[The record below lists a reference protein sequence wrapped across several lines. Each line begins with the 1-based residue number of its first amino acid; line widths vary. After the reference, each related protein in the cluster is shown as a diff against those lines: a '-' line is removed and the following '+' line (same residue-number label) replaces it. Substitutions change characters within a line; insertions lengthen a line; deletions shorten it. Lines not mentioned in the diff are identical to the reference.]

1 MGSSFLDMPDTTD
14 IDDIFYMYRWYFE
27 FYDSKDPTGNL
38 VHPQD
43 LLAISKISNYKTKIT
58 PTLNGSF
65 RFRREDIPVLK
76 AIKKRCL
83 CTITCMKCSFIR
95 HRPDGYEHHQ
105 FWHEFVDSEIQFS
118 STFEPI
124 FDKDAF
130 PDKFNDASEIELS
143 DTDSNKSNL
152 SNIDSP
158 TRVINITFFNIV
170 PQNAMKNLYNVVFSS
185 GTTMWNV
192 LNFVCAETD
201 LSYIAD
207 KPVNEN
213 DQSEVIIP
221 PLNLIQTLNYLQE
234 NYGLYENGIQ
244 PFVDFDNVL
253 YVLDK
258 YGPSHDMKDGDKP
271 ITHIYVYD
279 TDHSGEAMS
288 LKRFEANKA
297 LSIQNKAPVYAGT
310 PVINSNDDE
319 ILKGELIGND
329 YVFSSLGQGL
339 NAVSYDEDNNV
350 SSDTVNEVA
359 IVLKRN
365 TETHSSS
372 GEKTIVDYDEMN
384 NMYNMTSK
392 FNEVESLAKQIQV
405 SFSNAN
411 ISDFNVNKF
420 VEMHYQETVK
430 NNLLG
435 GKYYI
440 NSAYYVFKA
449 LANANWLKTVVG
461 MDYTSDNTDHMFMT
475 SCNVEISLSRRN
487 PSESV

>member
-1 MGSSFLDMPDTTD
+1 MGSSFLEMPNTTD
-14 IDDIFYMYRWYFE
+14 IEDIFYTYRWFFE
-27 FYDSKDPTGNL
+27 FYDTKDPTGN
-38 VHPQD
+38 VVYPQD
-43 LLAISKISNYKTKIT
+43 LIALSKINNYKTKIT
-58 PTLNGSF
+58 PTLNGAF
-65 RFRREDIPVLK
+65 RFNREDIPILK

-83 CTITCMKCSFIR
+83 CTITCMKCSFVR
-95 HRPDGYEHHQ
+95 HRPDGFEHHQ
-105 FWHEFVDSEIQFS
+105 FWHELINSEIQFS

-124 FDKDAF
+124 FDKNAF
-130 PDKFNDASEIELS
+130 PDKFNDDSEIELS
-143 DTDSNKSNL
+143 DTDSNKSKL

-158 TRVINITFFNIV
+158 TLVINISFFNIV
-170 PQNAMKNLYNVVFSS
+170 PQNAMKNLYNVVFAS
-185 GTTMWNV
+185 GTSMWDV
-192 LNFVCAETD
+192 LNFVCSETNLD
-201 LSYIAD
+201 YIAD
-207 KPVNEN
+207 KPVNLN

-244 PFVDFDNVL
+244 PFIDFDNIL

-258 YGPSHDMKDGDKP
+258 YGSSHDMKKDDKP

-279 TDHSGEAMS
+279 ADYAGEAMS
-288 LKRFEANKA
+288 LKRFEEN
-297 LSIQNKAPVYAGT
+297 SDKAPVYAGT
-310 PVINSNDDE
+310 PIINNNDDE

-339 NAVSYDEDNNV
+339 NAVSYDDNNKV
-350 SSDTVNEVA
+350 SPDTVKEVA

-384 NMYNMTSK
+384 NIYNMSSK
-392 FNEVESLAKQIQV
+392 FNEVESLAKQIQI
-405 SFSNAN
+405 SFSNIN
-411 ISDFNVNKF
+411 LSDFSVNKF

-440 NSAYYVFKA
+440 NNSYFVFKS
-449 LANANWLKTVVG
+449 LANANWLKTIIG
-461 MDYTSDNTDHMFMT
+461 LDYISDNSKHMFMT
-475 SCNVEISLSRRN
+475 SCNANIDLSRRN
-487 PSESV
+487 PSENV